1 MMERLLETAKKVC
14 DQAEIYA
21 IDYRSDSI
29 SFENAKLKDIESS
42 MQSGVSLRILK
53 NNCLGFAY
61 TRNLRD
67 RDELV
72 QNALDSLKGEVEASF
87 EFPLSKDLQLTDTY
101 DPAIENLSNSAMVDE
116 CGRVCELLSGKTG
129 GQLNVS
135 AYRSVRNLRIMNSA
149 GTDLSQKSSSYSLSP
164 QIIYPYTSASL
175 YRSFTSRGF
184 DKYSSEYLIF
194 LADMYNNSLKEIHPQ
209 GGRMKVLFMPETS
222 YVFLWRLQTATSGQS
237 LYEHISPLEGR
248 IGEKIFDEK
257 LTIYSD
263 PLNDKLPSARAFDD
277 EGTPCRRLPV
287 IDNGVLKSFYYDL
300 HFASK
305 MKALPTGHGFR
316 GSMTGKPGP
325 SLSHLCIQQGS
336 KSFNDLV
343 KSIDRGII
351 VAGAMGAHSGNIPN
365 GDFSIGVA
373 PCIYIEGGEIS
384 GHVKNTMVAGNI
396 YETLKHVVDIENSI
410 PYHYAGSRPAVLLD
424 DINVTMKT

>member
-1 MMERLLETAKKVC
+1 MERLLETAKKVC
-14 DQAEIYA
+14 DKAEVYSV
-21 IDYRSDSI
+21 DYRSDSI

-61 TRNLRD
+61 TKNLRD
-67 RDELV
+67 REELV
-72 QNALDSLKGEVEASF
+72 QNALDSLKGEVEAFF
-87 EFPLSKDLQLTDTY
+87 EFPFTKELPNLDTY
-101 DPAIENLSNSAMVDE
+101 DTAIESLSNSAMVEE
-116 CGRVCELLSGKTG
+116 CARVCDFLSGRTR

-135 AYRSVRNLRIMNSA
+135 AYRSVRSLRIMNSA

-164 QIIYPYTSASL
+164 QIVYPYTSASL
-175 YRSFTSRGF
+175 YRSFTSKRF
-184 DKYSSEYLIF
+184 DTYSDEYLKF
-194 LADMYNNSLKEIHPQ
+194 LADMYNNSLAEVQPE
-209 GGRMKVLFMPETS
+209 GGKMKVLFMPETS
-222 YVFLWRLQTATSGQS
+222 YVFLWRIQTATSGQS

-248 IGEKIFDEK
+248 SNEKIFDEK

-263 PLNDKLPSARAFDD
+263 PLNDALPSARAFDD
-277 EGTPCRRLPV
+277 EGTPCSRFPV
-287 IDNGVLKSFYYDL
+287 IEKGVLKNFYYDL

-316 GSMTGKPGP
+316 GSMTGKPAP
-325 SLSHLCIQQGS
+325 SLSFLCIQQGN
-336 KSFNDLV
+336 KTFTDLV

-365 GDFSIGVA
+365 GDFSVGVA
-373 PCIYIEGGEIS
+373 PGIYVENGEIS

-396 YETLKHVVDIENSI
+396 YDILKRVVEIEKSI
-410 PYHYAGSRPAVLLD
+410 PYSYAGSRPAVLLD
-424 DINVTMKT
+424 DISVTMKK

>member
-1 MMERLLETAKKVC
+1 MERLLETAKKVC
-14 DQAEIYA
+14 DEAEVYSV
-21 IDYRSDSI
+21 DYRSDGI
-29 SFENAKLKDIESS
+29 SFEDGKLKDIESG

-61 TRNLRD
+61 TKNLRD
-67 RDELV
+67 REELV

-87 EFPLSKDLQLTDTY
+87 KFPFTKELPNLGTY
-101 DPAIENLSNSAMVDE
+101 DTAIESLSNSAMVEE
-116 CGRVCELLSGKTG
+116 CARVCEFLSGRTR

-135 AYRSVRNLRIMNSA
+135 AYRSVRSLRIMNSA

-164 QIIYPYTSASL
+164 QIVYPYTSASL
-175 YRSFTSRGF
+175 YRSFTSKCF
-184 DKYSSEYLIF
+184 EKYSDEYLKF
-194 LADMYNNSLKEIHPQ
+194 LADMYNNSREEVRPE
-209 GGRMKVLFMPETS
+209 GGKMKVLFMPETS

-248 IGEKIFDEK
+248 INEKIFDEK

-263 PLNDKLPSARAFDD
+263 PLNDALPSARAFDD
-277 EGTPCRRLPV
+277 EGTPCSRFPV
-287 IDNGVLKSFYYDL
+287 IEKGVLKNFYYDL

-316 GSMTGKPGP
+316 GSMTGKPVP
-325 SLSHLCIQQGS
+325 SLSFLCIQQGN
-336 KSFNDLV
+336 KTFTELV

-373 PCIYIEGGEIS
+373 PGIYIENGEIA

-396 YETLKHVVDIENSI
+396 YDILKRVVEIEKGI
-410 PYHYAGSRPAVLLD
+410 PYSYAGSRPAVLLD
-424 DINVTMKT
+424 DISVTMKK